1 MKMSV
6 GKRIISA
13 MLIAAVMVQIFC
25 VSNVLTVSANKI
37 LTKKMML
44 LTKRKVLSILYIKTL
59 FPKRKLK
66 I

>member
-1 MKMSV
+1 MSV